1 MDDRA
6 DGAGP
11 LQSIIERMEQT
22 PRLEGHI
29 RSRVQF
35 LAEQDGPP
43 ERILKGEFAKVLSRA
58 SHVQKAYLA
67 VVRYGVAGGY
77 DVALC
82 LQSATGPDERLIKKL
97 SSVFAGLFGA
107 AQNLDILFLQGPQ
120 EHAVSR
126 VCRPF
131 YLAGVH

>member
-1 MDDRA
+1 MHDRA

-43 ERILKGEFAKVLSRA
+43 ERILKGEFAKVLSRS

-77 DVALC
+77 YAALC
-82 LQSATGPDERLIKKL
+82 LQSATGPAERLIKKL
-97 SSVFAGLFGA
+97 SSVFPRLFSGA
-107 AQNLDILFLQGPQ
+107 QHPDIPCPHGPPD
-120 EHAVSR
+120 HPGPTA
-126 VCRPF
+126 
-131 YLAGVH
+131 Y